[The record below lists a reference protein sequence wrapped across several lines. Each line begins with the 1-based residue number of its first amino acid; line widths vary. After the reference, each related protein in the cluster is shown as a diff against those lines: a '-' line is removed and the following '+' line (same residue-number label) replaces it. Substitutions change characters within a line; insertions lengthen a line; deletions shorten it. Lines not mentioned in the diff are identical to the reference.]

1 MVAADVGGE
10 RKRRSARIGRGERAR
25 PATRWGKMCGEASWG
40 RRQRKPRTD
49 AADGGGEA
57 TARDR
62 ATDRSVGPAAGKSS
76 AARGNSSSDE
86 EDERQPRAAEA
97 PREGKQV
104 RRRRERGRR
113 VAGWGIGGGEAWR
126 WGGRRRC
133 SGGGG
138 PVLQHFCCGRGV
150 AGWTILAKSRS
161 RVYALIK

>member
-1 MVAADVGGE
+1 LKEWWVVAADVGGE
-10 RKRRSARIGRGERAR
+10 RKRRSARIGWGERAR
-25 PATRWGKMCGEASWG
+25 AATRWGKMCGEASWG

-97 PREGKQV
+97 AR
-104 RRRRERGRR
+104 
-113 VAGWGIGGGEAWR
+113 
-126 WGGRRRC
+126 
-133 SGGGG
+133 
-138 PVLQHFCCGRGV
+138 
-150 AGWTILAKSRS
+150 
-161 RVYALIK
+161 